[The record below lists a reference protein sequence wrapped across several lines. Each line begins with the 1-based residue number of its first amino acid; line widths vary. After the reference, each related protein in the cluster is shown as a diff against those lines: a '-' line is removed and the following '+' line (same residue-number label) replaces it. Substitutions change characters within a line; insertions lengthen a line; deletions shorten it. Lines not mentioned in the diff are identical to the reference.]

1 MQTLIM
7 EGLQEIKIKDYPLSP
22 IEKRD
27 FQITYQLFGQ
37 PLHQAPVVLINH
49 ALTGNS
55 EVGGENGW
63 WKSLVGEKQIIDLHR
78 YTVLCFDIP
87 GNGYNGNE
95 AQLIYDYKKF
105 STRIIADLFWS
116 ALDKLKINELYAVIG
131 SSLGGGIAWEMA
143 FLRKHGIKHLIPVAT
158 SLKASDWL
166 IGNTLVQDRIL
177 NNSDNPIEDAR
188 MHAMH
193 LYRTPTSFGLKFK
206 GEIREEEDQYE
217 VESWLKYHGRTLNK
231 RFQLASYKLMN
242 HLLKT
247 IGETVTK
254 EELLDFAKEST
265 AHIHSIAVDSDYLF
279 TRDEQFEAY
288 QFLKKNG
295 ATIDYAE
302 ISSVHGHDA
311 FLIEYGQLNKLLQPI
326 F

>member
-7 EGLQEIKIKDYPLSP
+7 EGLQKIKIKKYPLSP

-27 FQITYQLFGQ
+27 FQITYHLFGR

-63 WKSLVGEKQIIDLHR
+63 WKSLVGENQIIDLHN

-87 GNGYNGNE
+87 GNGYSGKE
-95 AQLIYDYKKF
+95 EELIQDYKKF
-105 STRIIADLFWS
+105 STRIIADLFWL
-116 ALDKLKINELYAVIG
+116 ALDELKINELFAVIG

-143 FLRKHGIKHLIPVAT
+143 FLRKDGIKHLIPVAT

-177 NNSDNPIEDAR
+177 NNSDKPIEDAR

-193 LYRTPTSFGLKFK
+193 LYRTPASFGLKFK
-206 GEIREEEDQYE
+206 GEIREEENQYE
-217 VESWLKYHGRTLNK
+217 VESWLKYHGNTLSK
-231 RFQLASYKLMN
+231 RFRLASYKLMN

-247 IGETVTK
+247 IGETITEAQVK
-254 EELLDFAKEST
+254 EFAAHSST
-265 AHIHSIAVDSDYLF
+265 HIHSIAVDSDYLF

-288 QFLKKNG
+288 QLLKDNG

-311 FLIEYGQLNKLLQPI
+311 FLIEYDQLNKLLRSI